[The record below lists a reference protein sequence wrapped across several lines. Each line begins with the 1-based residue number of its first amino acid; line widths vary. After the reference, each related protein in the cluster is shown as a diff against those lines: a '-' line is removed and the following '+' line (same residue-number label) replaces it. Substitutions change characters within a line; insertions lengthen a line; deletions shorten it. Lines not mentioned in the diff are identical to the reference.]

1 MADLSWISALT
12 NQGGGG
18 GSSGGV
24 SDYDQLKNRPVTNIA
39 GTGTVISALET
50 GVYNIEGTWKL
61 TPDDIERETLAD
73 DLFYVMNNGAESK
86 LTWISAGQI
95 KTYSVPVGGTAADI
109 TEGSIA
115 TTEEVVRNMVG
126 VFLFRA
132 SRKSCKENQFHAN
145 GQQSGCRDV
154 FFTNISIHNT

>member
-73 DLFYVMNNGAESK
+73 DLYYVMNNGVESK

-95 KTYSVPVGGTAADI
+95 KTYGVPVGGTAADI

-115 TTEEVVRNMVG
+115 TTEEVVRDMVG
-126 VFLFRA
+126 VF
-132 SRKSCKENQFHAN
+132 
-145 GQQSGCRDV
+145 
-154 FFTNISIHNT
+154 

>member
-1 MADLSWISALT
+1 MYKITQNSLLKKHGIFCLT
-12 NQGGGG
+12 F
-18 GSSGGV
+18 S
-24 SDYDQLKNRPVTNIA
+24 KNRPVTNIA

-95 KTYSVPVGGTAADI
+95 KTYGVPVGGTAADI

-126 VFLFRA
+126 VF
-132 SRKSCKENQFHAN
+132 
-145 GQQSGCRDV
+145 
-154 FFTNISIHNT
+154 

>member
-1 MADLSWISALT
+1 MDEDLKIVLTSELEADEEASAQRISAQLP
-12 NQGGGG
+12 NI
-18 GSSGGV
+18 

-95 KTYSVPVGGTAADI
+95 KTYGVPVGGTAADI

-126 VFLFRA
+126 VF
-132 SRKSCKENQFHAN
+132 
-145 GQQSGCRDV
+145 
-154 FFTNISIHNT
+154 

>member
-73 DLFYVMNNGAESK
+73 DLFYVMNK
-86 LTWISAGQI
+86 I
-95 KTYSVPVGGTAADI
+95 KTYGVPVGGTAADI

-126 VFLFRA
+126 VF
-132 SRKSCKENQFHAN
+132 
-145 GQQSGCRDV
+145 
-154 FFTNISIHNT
+154 

>member
-61 TPDDIERETLAD
+61 TP
-73 DLFYVMNNGAESK
+73 VESK

-95 KTYSVPVGGTAADI
+95 KTYGVPVGGTAADI

-115 TTEEVVRNMVG
+115 TTEEVVRDMVG
-126 VFLFRA
+126 VF
-132 SRKSCKENQFHAN
+132 
-145 GQQSGCRDV
+145 
-154 FFTNISIHNT
+154 

>member
-24 SDYDQLKNRPVTNIA
+24 SDYDQLKNRPVTNI
-39 GTGTVISALET
+39 ALET

-95 KTYSVPVGGTAADI
+95 KTYGVPVGGTAADI

-115 TTEEVVRNMVG
+115 TTEEVVRDMVG
-126 VFLFRA
+126 VF
-132 SRKSCKENQFHAN
+132 
-145 GQQSGCRDV
+145 
-154 FFTNISIHNT
+154 